1 MLALAAEPLA
11 SLVDTYFIADLGPV
25 ELAAVGVSVSI
36 FNLVSK
42 VFNFP
47 LLSVTTSF
55 VAEDGA
61 LGVNLGRVP
70 LRGQQQGR
78 QELSATKSSGQDDS
92 EALLPAEWVQAPRP
106 VVPAI
111 SAALVL
117 ATVLGVAEALIMSL
131 ASGPILH
138 VMGVPVASAMRA
150 PAQSYLSF
158 RALGAPAVVLAMAT
172 QGVFRGFKDTRT
184 PLFST
189 VAGSAVN
196 ILLDP
201 VLMFACGLGISGA
214 AIATVASQYLIA
226 GVLLWSLAE
235 RVTLLPPQLRDLRF
249 DRFLKSGGLL
259 LGRTLALLSTMTLA
273 TSMAARQGTTPMA
286 AHQICAQIW
295 LASSL
300 LSDSLALAGQTLLAS
315 SFAQGDARRVKAITF
330 RTLQLGLAMGLTMA
344 IILSVGASTFPRIF
358 TQDAGVLAA
367 MAVIMPF
374 VAATQ
379 PITSMA
385 FVFDGLHYGA
395 SDFSYAAV
403 AMILSSIPCVV
414 VLLMAPHLFGLAGV
428 WMGLTLIMSL
438 RMFVGFARIGTKSGP
453 WRLLKGAELPAVSR
467 PSSLKGLRVE

>member
-1 MLALAAEPLA
+1 M
-11 SLVDTYFIADLGPV
+11 I
-25 ELAAVGVSVSI
+25 
-36 FNLVSK
+36 K
-42 VFNFP
+42 H
-47 LLSVTTSF
+47 
-55 VAEDGA
+55 
-61 LGVNLGRVP
+61 
-70 LRGQQQGR
+70 
-78 QELSATKSSGQDDS
+78 
-92 EALLPAEWVQAPRP
+92 EWVQAPRP

-117 ATVLGVAEALIMSL
+117 ATVLGVAEALVMSL
-131 ASGPILH
+131 ASGPILN
-138 VMGVPVASAMRA
+138 VMGVPVVSSAAISATIQQVGHVLCKAAVSVAPDAAGFRLCPGQASAMRA

-235 RVTLLPPQLRDLRF
+235 RVTLLPPQLQDLRF

-344 IILSVGASTFPRIF
+344 IILSVGANTFPRIF

-438 RMFVGFARIGTKSGP
+438 RMFVGFARIGTRSGP
-453 WRLLKGAELPAVSR
+453 WRLLKGAELPAVAR
-467 PSSLKGLRVE
+467 PPSLKGLRVE